1 MLRGGYVIA
10 NDSEQLD
17 VIGSGQPA
25 TKAQATNKY
34 PSMRFWNPHHKT
46 RGHAEKGA
54 WQSWEEYVCTVPI
67 YELCEPGYLQRR
79 KRETQAELA
88 AEAAKA
94 AEPRKASSKYTK
106 TQQAAMEGENF
117 FGKQGVLTAKKSRKK
132 MVVDGPTMFD
142 DQAAA

>member
-1 MLRGGYVIA
+1 MIELT
-10 NDSEQLD
+10 EQQQENLD
-17 VIGSGQPA
+17 VLGGAKQQVSA
-25 TKAQATNKY
+25 SKY
-34 PSMRFWNPHHKT
+34 PSMRFYNAEFKE
-46 RGHAEKGA
+46 RGAGRNAPKGE
-54 WQSWEEYVCTVPI
+54 WQSWEKYVATCPI
-67 YELCEPGYLQRR
+67 WELAEPGYLQRR